1 MQKIS
6 FISLFIIPFVF
17 TTTFGFPQHDD
28 VDKENINRLS
38 TNNKV
43 IMVDDSTILDSL
55 IETQMEENNIPGLAS
70 CIVKKNTIIWNR
82 CYGYANIEK
91 NLHVYDST
99 AFLLASVT
107 KTFTGTAIMQ
117 LWEQGLFGLDDN
129 INAYLPSGIGVI
141 NPYYDNK
148 PIFFRM
154 LMTHTSSIKYNMENS
169 YDPLM
174 TWGDDSPVSL
184 DSFVVNYFTEGG
196 IYYDPANYNNWAPGS
211 RYQYSNEA
219 ITLLGYL
226 TGLIADTS
234 FFHYCETNI
243 FKPLKMKHTGWFL
256 SDLDTDNLAIPY
268 TYQFGTYYPIG
279 YFSHP
284 GYPSSLLKS
293 SSSDLARYVMAYINE
308 GELEGS
314 RILNS
319 STVTLMNTVHYPQ
332 IASYIGLIWLLD
344 YRDGKKVWWHRG
356 GNKGCSTWISYSPA
370 DTLGIIILS
379 NMSQWE
385 TNLDTIYNALY
396 DYGLSIPTGIYIK
409 PRQKLQSFKLS
420 QNYPNPFNP
429 TTMISYQLPRI
440 SDVGM
445 SIYNLLGQKIAT
457 LVNETQQAGFHHVEW
472 DASGLANGVYYYRI
486 EAGNFVQT
494 RKMIYLK

>member
-1 MQKIS
+1 
-6 FISLFIIPFVF
+6 
-17 TTTFGFPQHDD
+17 
-28 VDKENINRLS
+28 
-38 TNNKV
+38 
-43 IMVDDSTILDSL
+43 
-55 IETQMEENNIPGLAS
+55 
-70 CIVKKNTIIWNR
+70 
-82 CYGYANIEK
+82 
-91 NLHVYDST
+91 
-99 AFLLASVT
+99 
-107 KTFTGTAIMQ
+107 
-117 LWEQGLFGLDDN
+117 
-129 INAYLPSGIGVI
+129 
-141 NPYYDNK
+141 
-148 PIFFRM
+148 
-154 LMTHTSSIKYNMENS
+154 
-169 YDPLM
+169 
-174 TWGDDSPVSL
+174 
-184 DSFVVNYFTEGG
+184 
-196 IYYDPANYNNWAPGS
+196 
-211 RYQYSNEA
+211 
-219 ITLLGYL
+219 
-226 TGLIADTS
+226 
-234 FFHYCETNI
+234 
-243 FKPLKMKHTGWFL
+243 MKHTGWFL